1 MIGNGAQWPVR
12 RFPMWVYQGLP
23 CRRTK
28 PKSMWSCMWR
38 ALPILTGSC
47 ARGAKVHGGF
57 GLVVPRFTNAYQ
69 PSDLAPGRPHV
80 AFTNLRLRQ
89 KE

>member
-1 MIGNGAQWPVR
+1 MAGPPLPNV
-12 RFPMWVYQGLP
+12 GLP
-23 CRRTK
+23 GLTMSPDQTK
-28 PKSMWSCMWR
+28 IHVVLHVEP
-38 ALPILTGSC
+38 LPILTGSC